1 MRIVGSITHP
11 RLKISIFHHA
21 ERYAV
26 KFESSGVEVTYKF
39 SSEEGAKDLAAVKVM
54 MDDPFIATVEKQIEE
69 MISLRGTKIAE
80 VLPRANEGEFDDI
93 I

>member
-1 MRIVGSITHP
+1 MRIVGSIPHP

-21 ERYAV
+21 ERYSV

-39 SSEEGAKDLAAVKVM
+39 SSEEGASDLASVKVM
-54 MDDPFIATVEKQIEE
+54 MDDPFIATVEKQVEA
-69 MISLRGTKIAE
+69 MIPIRRKKISE
-80 VLPRANEGEFDDI
+80 VLPQVEKGEFDDI